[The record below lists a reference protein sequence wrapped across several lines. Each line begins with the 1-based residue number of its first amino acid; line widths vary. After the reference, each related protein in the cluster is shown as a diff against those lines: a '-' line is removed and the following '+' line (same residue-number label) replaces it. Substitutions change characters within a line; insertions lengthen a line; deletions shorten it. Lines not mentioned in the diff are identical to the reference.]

1 MQDHEVKAALRA
13 SLDDGQLDRTERDG
27 FRDWI
32 GQSASNGQK
41 RAVYQSMAFEL
52 AREALER
59 GSVSQHSVLN
69 WLERVVKI
77 LTPLAVATPVVAT
90 ADVRFS
96 PQHDCAGRIV
106 QLFDEARR
114 TVDVCVFTITDNR
127 ISDAIARAH
136 RRGLQIRVITDD
148 DKLLDPGSDIQQL
161 SAAGVP
167 VRMDKTEYHMH
178 HKYAVFDG
186 TLLLNGSYN
195 WTRSAALYNEENY
208 ILTGDLRLIRPFA
221 ELFQRLWEKFA
232 RDV

>member
-1 MQDHEVKAALRA
+1 MQDHEVKEALRA
-13 SLDDGQLDRTERDG
+13 SLDDGQLDRAERDG
-27 FRDWI
+27 LRDWI
-32 GQSASNGQK
+32 GQSASSGQK

-52 AREALER
+52 AGEALER
-59 GSVSQHSVLN
+59 GSVKQYSVLN
-69 WLERVVKI
+69 WLERIVKI
-77 LTPLAVATPVVAT
+77 LTPLAVAAPAVAS

-106 QLFDEARR
+106 QLFDEARH

-136 RRGLQIRVITDD
+136 RRSLQIRVITDD
-148 DKLLDPGSDIQQL
+148 DKLFDPGSDIQQL

-167 VRMDKTEYHMH
+167 VRVDKTEYHMH
-178 HKYAVFDG
+178 HKFAVFDG

-208 ILTGDLRLIRPFA
+208 ILTGDARLIRPFA